1 MSDLGSGACATG
13 SWLARRCRYDRVQLE
28 ASRET
33 DEILANRMAVQQVTH
48 RKATHSDRVLQ
59 AIWSMRLERAHQH
72 HHQQQQQLQVQQQ
85 QQQQQQ

>member
-13 SWLARRCRYDRVQLE
+13 SWLARRCRHDRVQVE

-33 DEILANRMAVQQVTH
+33 DGILANRTAVQQVTH

-59 AIWSMRLERAHQH
+59 ATRVVRVEHAT
-72 HHQQQQQLQVQQQ
+72 QQQ
-85 QQQQQQ
+85 QQQQQQQQLL